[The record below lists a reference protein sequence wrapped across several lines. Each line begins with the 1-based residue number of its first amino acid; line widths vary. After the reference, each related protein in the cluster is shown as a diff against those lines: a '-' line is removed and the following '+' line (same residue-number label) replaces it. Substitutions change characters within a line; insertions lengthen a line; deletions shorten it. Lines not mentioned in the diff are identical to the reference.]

1 MKTRKYNIEKPYVA
15 KMERIIRGAIRRA
28 DCGRVALVA
37 GICPGVYIPLECI
50 QGADMDYSRISL
62 DHVLLGN
69 KSIIGRVAGDA
80 PDPGTPTVLSVP
92 LADIAWCKYEFR
104 TEE

>member
-1 MKTRKYNIEKPYVA
+1 
-15 KMERIIRGAIRRA
+15 
-28 DCGRVALVA
+28 
-37 GICPGVYIPLECI
+37 
-50 QGADMDYSRISL
+50 MDYSRISL